1 MNENVNI
8 DEHQNYPDSGQTIN
22 VPTMKVLPLKKIC
35 MTIGELPTSY
45 LETMTY
51 YEMLIW
57 FINYLRDNI
66 IPTVNGNAEAVEEV
80 QNVVMALQTYIN
92 NFKDSIDEDVEGLE
106 EYMNNYF
113 DNLDVQEEINNKL
126 DDMLEAGTLQEIIT
140 TYIQSNV
147 TWTFDTVAD
156 MKLATNLVNGSYAK
170 TLGYRNVDDGGMSQY
185 KIRTKT
191 IDDTTNEMNLIA
203 LYDNTLVAELIT
215 NNKVDIKQMGAYGDG
230 VHDDTTSLLG
240 LFALDINEYIISKGE
255 YILDDNINIS
265 SNSTI
270 RFLDG
275 AKIVR
280 KPTDATHYY
289 MFNMVNK
296 ENITIIDGHLIG
308 DKNTHTG
315 ATGEY
320 GYLYN
325 MMFVR
330 NVKLLNCIGE
340 LAWGDGF
347 YIGNEWYEER
357 IIPIENIQL
366 INCQA
371 LQCRRNGFAIGSGE
385 HILLQDCYA
394 YKTNGKAPEAGLDI
408 EPEANSQASYTPY
421 INDLRIINFTSEE
434 NDEIGINV
442 YGRYKKVKNL
452 VIDGHTAI
460 NEKNSARFY
469 LNTETDLNESNVI
482 YRNAYIKDNSGDAI
496 YVQRVTSPAFLT
508 IQNVVCEG
516 KRSSNGG
523 ACVQLYGVNGG
534 NSLEN
539 IIIDNVTYIKNSD
552 YNYNYI
558 INQQHHFDGN
568 TLNIR
573 VKNLTKI
580 PNSPKICF
588 YDGITGVT
596 FENCDIQNENTYMGG
611 VQLGVYDLFTRYV
624 NTGLSSATLMSV
636 TNTIPD
642 GIYEVLFT
650 NNQNLRSG
658 ITFNS
663 AYTTYY
669 EGVVINN
676 TIDCTRPT
684 SYARFQKIGTK
695 IIILNTDF
703 NTTPSA

>member
-1 MNENVNI
+1 MENLNLIKPEKVQNI
-8 DEHQNYPDSGQTIN
+8 IN
-22 VPTMKVLPLKKIC
+22 KFC
-35 MTIGELPTSY
+35 YTIGMIPTNYKVSLTYEEQIIAIGHY
-45 LETMTY
+45 LEETV
-51 YEMLIW
+51 
-57 FINYLRDNI
+57 
-66 IPTVNGNAEAVEEV
+66 IPALNNNAEAVAEL
-80 QNVVMALQTYIN
+80 QNLFIELKNY
-92 NFKDSIDEDVEGLE
+92 VE
-106 EYMNNYF
+106 NYF
-113 DNLDVQEEINNKL
+113 TNLDVQEEINNKL
-126 DDMLEAGTLQEIIT
+126 DQMVTDGTLQEIIT

-147 TWTFDTVAD
+147 TWTFNTVAD
-156 MKLATNLVNGSYAK
+156 MKLANNFVNGSYAK
-170 TLGYRNVDDGGMSQY
+170 TLGYRNNDDGGASQY

-191 IDDTTNEMNLIA
+191 EEDVTNEMNLIA
-203 LYDNTLVAELIT
+203 LYDNTLVAELVT

-230 VHDDTTSLLG
+230 VHDDTTYLLG

-330 NVKLLNCIGE
+330 NIKLLNCVGE

-347 YIGNEWYEER
+347 YIGNDWYEER
-357 IIPIENIQL
+357 IIPVENIQL
-366 INCQA
+366 INCRA

-385 HILLQDCYA
+385 NILLQDCYA
-394 YKTNGKAPEAGLDI
+394 YKTNGAAPETGIDI

-434 NDEIGINV
+434 NNKIGINV
-442 YGRYKKVKNL
+442 FGAHKQIKNL

-460 NEKNSARFY
+460 KEKNSARFY
-469 LNTETDLNESNVI
+469 LNTDTELNESNVI
-482 YRNAYIKDNSGDAI
+482 YRNAYIKDNSNDGI
-496 YVQRVTSPAFLT
+496 YVQRVTSPAYLT
-508 IQNVVCEG
+508 IQNVVCDG
-516 KRSSNGG
+516 KRSANGN
-523 ACVQLYGVNGG
+523 ACVELWGADNG

-539 IIIDNVTYIKNSD
+539 IIIDNVSYIKSTSYD
-552 YNYNYI
+552 YNYI

-568 TLNIR
+568 VLNIR
-573 VKNLTKI
+573 VRNISKI
-580 PNSPKICF
+580 SNSPKICF
-588 YDGITGVT
+588 YDGVSGVY

-611 VQLGVYDLFTRYV
+611 PALGVYDLFTRYV
-624 NTGLSSATLMSV
+624 NTGLSSNTLMSV
-636 TNTIPD
+636 NNNIPD

-650 NNQNLRSG
+650 NNGNFRSG
-658 ITFNS
+658 LNF
-663 AYTTYY
+663 
-669 EGVVINN
+669 NN
-676 TIDCTRPT
+676 TYTVYKDGAIIQNIIDCTRPT
-684 SYARFQKIGTK
+684 SYAKFQKVGTK
-695 IIILNTDF
+695 IFILVTDF
-703 NTTPSA
+703 NTVNS

>member
-1 MNENVNI
+1 MENLNLIKPEKVQNI
-8 DEHQNYPDSGQTIN
+8 IN
-22 VPTMKVLPLKKIC
+22 KFC
-35 MTIGELPTSY
+35 YTIGMIPTNYKVSLTYEEQIIAIGHY
-45 LETMTY
+45 LEETV
-51 YEMLIW
+51 
-57 FINYLRDNI
+57 
-66 IPTVNGNAEAVEEV
+66 IPALNNNAEAVAEL
-80 QNVVMALQTYIN
+80 QNLFIELKNY
-92 NFKDSIDEDVEGLE
+92 VE
-106 EYMNNYF
+106 NYF
-113 DNLDVQEEINNKL
+113 TNLDVQEEINNKL
-126 DDMLEAGTLQEIIT
+126 DQMVTDGTLQEIIT

-147 TWTFDTVAD
+147 TWTFNTVAD
-156 MKLATNLVNGSYAK
+156 MKLANNFVNGSYAK
-170 TLGYRNVDDGGMSQY
+170 TLGYRNNDDGGASQY

-191 IDDTTNEMNLIA
+191 EEDVTNEMNLIA
-203 LYDNTLVAELIT
+203 LYDNTLVAELVT

-230 VHDDTTSLLG
+230 VHDDTTYLLG

-330 NVKLLNCIGE
+330 NIKLLNCVGE

-347 YIGNEWYEER
+347 YIGNDWYEER
-357 IIPIENIQL
+357 IIPVENIQL
-366 INCQA
+366 INCRA

-385 HILLQDCYA
+385 NILLQDCYA
-394 YKTNGKAPEAGLDI
+394 YKTNGTAPEAGIDI

-434 NDEIGINV
+434 NNKIGINV
-442 YGRYKKVKNL
+442 FGAHKQIKNL

-460 NEKNSARFY
+460 KEKNSARFY
-469 LNTETDLNESNVI
+469 LNTDTELNESNVI
-482 YRNAYIKDNSGDAI
+482 YRNAYIKDNSNDGI
-496 YVQRVTSPAFLT
+496 YVQRVTSPAYLT
-508 IQNVVCEG
+508 IQNVVCDG
-516 KRSSNGG
+516 KRSANGN
-523 ACVQLYGVNGG
+523 ACVELWGADNG

-539 IIIDNVTYIKNSD
+539 IIIDNVSYIKSTSYD
-552 YNYNYI
+552 YNYI

-568 TLNIR
+568 VLNIR
-573 VKNLTKI
+573 VRNISKI
-580 PNSPKICF
+580 SNSPKICF
-588 YDGITGVT
+588 YDGVSGVY

-611 VQLGVYDLFTRYV
+611 AALGVYDLFTRYV
-624 NTGLSSATLMSV
+624 NTGLSSNTLMSV
-636 TNTIPD
+636 NNNIPD

-650 NNQNLRSG
+650 NNGNFRSG
-658 ITFNS
+658 LNF
-663 AYTTYY
+663 
-669 EGVVINN
+669 NN
-676 TIDCTRPT
+676 TYTVYKDGAIIQNIIDCTRPT
-684 SYARFQKIGTK
+684 SYAKFQKVGTK
-695 IIILNTDF
+695 IFILVTDF
-703 NTTPSA
+703 NTVNS

>member
-1 MNENVNI
+1 MNINDSHIEPQMTFRKLVFLNMQQLTNFPYIEKDFDALTDYQLLCKVVEYLNMVIKNSNDQNDSITNLYNAFISLQDYVNTNF
-8 DEHQNYPDSGQTIN
+8 DN
-22 VPTMKVLPLKKIC
+22 
-35 MTIGELPTSY
+35 
-45 LETMTY
+45 LETA
-51 YEMLIW
+51 
-57 FINYLRDNI
+57 FNN
-66 IPTVNGNAEAVEEV
+66 
-80 QNVVMALQTYIN
+80 LQT
-92 NFKDSIDEDVEGLE
+92 FVT
-106 EYMNNYF
+106 NYF

-126 DDMLEAGTLQEIIT
+126 DDMLEDGTLQEIIT

-156 MKLATNLVNGSYAK
+156 MKLATNLVNGSFTK
-170 TLGYRNVDDGGMSQY
+170 TLGYRSINDGGMSQY

-203 LYDNTLVAELIT
+203 LYDSTLVAELVT

-230 VHDDTTSLLG
+230 THDDTIALLG

-255 YILDDNINIS
+255 YVLDDNINVS

-296 ENITIIDGHLIG
+296 ENITIINGHLIG

-315 ATGEY
+315 STGEY
-320 GYLYN
+320 GYCYN

-330 NVKLLNCIGE
+330 NVKLLNCIAE

-357 IIPIENIQL
+357 LVQIQNIQL

-385 HILLQDCYA
+385 NILLQDCYA
-394 YKTNGKAPEAGLDI
+394 YKTNGTAPEAGLDI

-421 INDLRIINFTSEE
+421 ISNLRVINFTSEE

-442 YGRYKKVKNL
+442 FGPHKQIKNL

-460 NEKNSARFY
+460 KEKNSARFY
-469 LNTETDLNESNVI
+469 LNTDTELNESNVI
-482 YRNAYIKDNSGDAI
+482 YRNAYIKDNSNDAI
-496 YVQRVTSPAFLT
+496 YVQRVTSPAYLT
-508 IQNVVCEG
+508 IQNVVCDG
-516 KRSSNGG
+516 KRGSNSN
-523 ACVQLYGVNGG
+523 ACVQLWGAANG

-539 IIIDNVTYIKNSD
+539 IIIDNVSYIESTS
-552 YNYNYI
+552 YHYNYI
-558 INQQHHFDGN
+558 INQQHNFDGN
-568 TLNIR
+568 VLKIKVRNIS
-573 VKNLTKI
+573 KT
-580 PNSPKICF
+580 PEQPKICF
-588 YDGITGVT
+588 YNGITGVT

-611 VQLGVYDLFTRYV
+611 VELGVYDLFTRYV

-636 TNTIPD
+636 SNTIPD

-650 NNQNLRSG
+650 NNGILRSG
-658 ITFNS
+658 INFNS
-663 AYTTYY
+663 AYTVYKD
-669 EGVVINN
+669 GAVIQNI
-676 TIDCTRPT
+676 IDCTRPT
-684 SYARFQKIGTK
+684 SYAKFQKVGTK
-695 IIILNTDF
+695 IFILVTDF
-703 NTTPSA
+703 NTANPE

>member
-1 MNENVNI
+1 MENLTLIKPEKVQNI
-8 DEHQNYPDSGQTIN
+8 IN
-22 VPTMKVLPLKKIC
+22 KFC
-35 MTIGELPTSY
+35 YTIGMIPTSY
-45 LETMTY
+45 KVSLTYEEQIIAIGHYLEETV
-51 YEMLIW
+51 
-57 FINYLRDNI
+57 
-66 IPTVNGNAEAVEEV
+66 IPALNNNAEAVAELQSLFV
-80 QNVVMALQTYIN
+80 QL
-92 NFKDSIDEDVEGLE
+92 KDYVE
-106 EYMNNYF
+106 NYF
-113 DNLDVQEEINNKL
+113 TNLDVQEEINNKL
-126 DDMLEAGTLQEIIT
+126 NQMVTDGTLQEIIT

-147 TWTFDTVAD
+147 TWTFNTVAD
-156 MKLATNLVNGSYAK
+156 MKLANNFVNGSYAK
-170 TLGYRNVDDGGMSQY
+170 TLGYRNNDDGGASQY

-191 IDDTTNEMNLIA
+191 EEDVTNEMNLIA
-203 LYDNTLVAELIT
+203 LYDNTLVAELVT

-230 VHDDTTSLLG
+230 VHDDTTYLLG

-330 NVKLLNCIGE
+330 NIKLLNCVGE

-347 YIGNEWYEER
+347 YIGNDWYEER
-357 IIPIENIQL
+357 IIPVENIQL
-366 INCQA
+366 INCRA

-385 HILLQDCYA
+385 NILLQDCYA
-394 YKTNGKAPEAGLDI
+394 YKTNGTAPEAGIDI

-434 NDEIGINV
+434 NNKIGINV
-442 YGRYKKVKNL
+442 FGAHKQIKNL

-460 NEKNSARFY
+460 KEKNSARFY
-469 LNTETDLNESNVI
+469 LNTDTELNESNVI
-482 YRNAYIKDNSGDAI
+482 YRNAYIKDNSNDGI
-496 YVQRVTSPAFLT
+496 YVQRVTSPAYLI
-508 IQNVVCEG
+508 IQNVVCDG
-516 KRSSNGG
+516 KRSANGN
-523 ACVQLYGVNGG
+523 ACVELWGADNG

-539 IIIDNVTYIKNSD
+539 IIIDNVSYIKSTSYD
-552 YNYNYI
+552 YNYI

-568 TLNIR
+568 VLNIR
-573 VKNLTKI
+573 VRNISKI
-580 PNSPKICF
+580 SNSPKICF
-588 YDGITGVT
+588 YDGVSGVY

-611 VQLGVYDLFTRYV
+611 PALGVYDLFTRYV
-624 NTGLSSATLMSV
+624 NTGLSSNTLLSV
-636 TNTIPD
+636 NNNIPD

-650 NNQNLRSG
+650 NNGNFRSG
-658 ITFNS
+658 LDFNN
-663 AYTTYY
+663 AYTVYKD
-669 EGVVINN
+669 GAIIQNI
-676 TIDCTRPT
+676 IDCTRPT
-684 SYARFQKIGTK
+684 SYAKFQKVGNK
-695 IIILNTDF
+695 IFILVTDF
-703 NTTPSA
+703 NTVNS